1 MIFATMHRLVRHEF
15 PDAIRLFPPPSSG
28 SFSEVGR
35 RLGMAPSSVSRQVA
49 ALEDSVGA
57 QLIHRTTRKLGLTE
71 AGRLYFER
79 VSRILAELDE
89 ASAAVSH
96 LEGSPRGVL
105 HINGPAAFGVRHI
118 APALPDFLDRFP
130 EVRIELTLTDN
141 FVDLLE
147 VGADI
152 AVRVGELEDSSLIAR
167 RLAPNRRILCA
178 SPGYLA
184 RAGMP
189 ECPEDLGAHNCLI
202 YTRHHGNVNWNL
214 GGPDGVAE
222 VRVGGNLRT
231 NNTEAVHAAALG
243 GLGIALLPSW
253 LVGQE
258 VQAGRLVAVLAAT
271 APRPGARH
279 RHPPLPRQ
287 PPPLHQGPRLRGL
300 SGRTLRPP
308 PLLGR
313 PAGGPASPG
322 PLKIARL
329 HLESQHL
336 QPEGANEPGAAPH
349 AEAR

>member
-1 MIFATMHRLVRHEF
+1 MNSLN
-15 PDAIRLFPPPSSG
+15 AIRLFTASVDAG

-57 QLIHRTTRKLGLTE
+57 QLIHRTTRKLSLTE

-79 VSRILAELDE
+79 VSRILAALDE
-89 ASAAVSH
+89 ATAAVSH
-96 LEGSPRGVL
+96 LEESPRGVL
-105 HINGPAAFGVRHI
+105 HVNGPTAFGVRHV
-118 APALPDFLDRFP
+118 APALPDFLARYP

-147 VGADI
+147 VGADV

-167 RLAPNRRILCA
+167 RLAPNRRVLCA

-184 RAGMP
+184 GVGAP
-189 ECPEDLGAHNCLI
+189 ERPQDLADHNCLV

-214 GGPDGVAE
+214 GGPDGLAE

-258 VQAGRLVAVLAAT
+258 VQSGRLVEVLPGYRAAPGALDT
-271 APRPGARH
+271 GIHALYPADRHLSTKVRAFVDFMVERFGPRPYWEDPPQGGARATTW
-279 RHPPLPRQ
+279 Q
-287 PPPLHQGPRLRGL
+287 
-300 SGRTLRPP
+300 
-308 PLLGR
+308 
-313 PAGGPASPG
+313 
-322 PLKIARL
+322 
-329 HLESQHL
+329 
-336 QPEGANEPGAAPH
+336 
-349 AEAR
+349 

>member
-1 MIFATMHRLVRHEF
+1 MNSLN
-15 PDAIRLFPPPSSG
+15 AIRLFTAAVDAG

-89 ASAAVSH
+89 ATAAVSH
-96 LEGSPRGVL
+96 LEESPRGVL
-105 HINGPAAFGVRHI
+105 HVNGPTAFGVRHV
-118 APALPDFLDRFP
+118 APALPDFLARYP
-130 EVRIELTLTDN
+130 EVRVELTLTDN

-147 VGADI
+147 VGADV

-167 RLAPNRRILCA
+167 RLAPNRRVLCA

-184 RAGMP
+184 RAGTP
-189 ECPEDLGAHNCLI
+189 ERPGDLAAHNCLV

-214 GGPDGVAE
+214 GGPDGLAE
-222 VRVGGNLRT
+222 VRAGGNLRT

-258 VQAGRLVAVLAAT
+258 VQSGRLVEVLPGYRAAPGALDT
-271 APRPGARH
+271 GIHALYPADRHLSTKVRAFVDFLVERYGPRPYWEE
-279 RHPPLPRQ
+279 
-287 PPPLHQGPRLRGL
+287 
-300 SGRTLRPP
+300 T
-308 PLLGR
+308 
-313 PAGGPASPG
+313 
-322 PLKIARL
+322 
-329 HLESQHL
+329 
-336 QPEGANEPGAAPH
+336 PEGSAGPDPRT
-349 AEAR
+349 AR

>member
-1 MIFATMHRLVRHEF
+1 MNSLN
-15 PDAIRLFPPPSSG
+15 AIRLFTAAVDAG

-35 RLGMAPSSVSRQVA
+35 RLAMAPSSVSRQVA

-57 QLIHRTTRKLGLTE
+57 QLIHRTTRKLSLTE

-96 LEGSPRGVL
+96 LEESPRGVL
-105 HINGPAAFGVRHI
+105 HINGPTAFGVRHI

-130 EVRIELTLTDN
+130 EVRVELTLTDN

-184 RAGMP
+184 RAGTP

-214 GGPDGVAE
+214 GGPDGVVE

-258 VQAGRLVAVLAAT
+258 VQAGRLVAVLAGYRASPGALDT
-271 APRPGARH
+271 GIHALYPANRHLSTKVRAFVDFLVERYGPRPYWED
-279 RHPPLPRQ
+279 P
-287 PPPLHQGPRLRGL
+287 
-300 SGRTLRPP
+300 
-308 PLLGR
+308 
-313 PAGGPASPG
+313 PAGGA
-322 PLKIARL
+322 
-329 HLESQHL
+329 
-336 QPEGANEPGAAPH
+336 GAAMPS
-349 AEAR
+349 ADMRIR